1 MLHPEQG
8 IENKTIS
15 RFHEKIDV
23 GSTGIV
29 DNKPIQALFP
39 FARMFTD
46 TRNAM
51 YTLAFALFLAFIS
64 FVRHGLLCLGHLLT
78 ISCTGIFEPQIILC
92 WKEAIT
98 TIPNSHRLPTQNI
111 VPSRSLCE
119 TNQKSQHL
127 SCCPTKIRLRSF
139 FKLVVQ
145 DDIFK
150 KHRNVKATI
159 DVSMNR
165 R

>member
-1 MLHPEQG
+1 LLHPEQG

-51 YTLAFALFLAFIS
+51 YTLAFALFLAFIFCS
-64 FVRHGLLCLGHLLT
+64 PRIVMFGAPVDDFL
-78 ISCTGIFEPQIILC
+78 
-92 WKEAIT
+92 
-98 TIPNSHRLPTQNI
+98 HRYL
-111 VPSRSLCE
+111 
-119 TNQKSQHL
+119 
-127 SCCPTKIRLRSF
+127 
-139 FKLVVQ
+139 
-145 DDIFK
+145 
-150 KHRNVKATI
+150 
-159 DVSMNR
+159 
-165 R
+165 